1 MLHPPGLVHFGCN
14 HCARTEG
21 HPDDV
26 GLAEE
31 HRADAEEC
39 RGLVAA
45 IERHEVGEEDEES
58 RSCISVVQEV
68 KEVEHR
74 EGGQRKR

>member
-1 MLHPPGLVHFGCN
+1 MLHPPGLIHLGS
-14 HCARTEG
+14 HQSACAER

-31 HRADAEEC
+31 NGAEAEER

-45 IERHEVGEEDEES
+45 VQRHEVGEEDEES
-58 RSCISVVQEV
+58 RSSVGVVEEV
-68 KEVEHR
+68 EEVEHG
-74 EGGQRKR
+74 EGGERQR